1 MTCCVYWG
9 PVHAFGYIDKIDAWT
24 ECCCT
29 RPKIQSCVTTP
40 SLWTTRLSLD
50 AARTTTCATEIWKPF
65 YTSTTIQ
72 VKKHQQLQRE
82 TNSAS
87 LLFVTVLSF
96 FNCSFSCGG
105 GFFYSFSFGCSSF
118 KSSRFVDS
126 VCCQVK
132 VKYELSLVFLFLLTN
147 FNMIL
152 FYEQLTK
159 ARSCY
164 YDFFE

>member
-1 MTCCVYWG
+1 MLLYPPENPIMCHYSKPLNDTFVVGCCKDYDLCNRDLKAILHVHNNTGKKTSAAPKGNKFCFSSFRYRAQLFQLFLLLWG
-9 PVHAFGYIDKIDAWT
+9 W
-24 ECCCT
+24 
-29 RPKIQSCVTTP
+29 
-40 SLWTTRLSLD
+40 
-50 AARTTTCATEIWKPF
+50 
-65 YTSTTIQ
+65 
-72 VKKHQQLQRE
+72 
-82 TNSAS
+82 
-87 LLFVTVLSF
+87 LFLF
-96 FNCSFSCGG
+96 FCQP
-105 GFFYSFSFGCSSF
+105 SFGCSSF